1 MDVLVLN
8 FLFSFI
14 LGCLFSTVYIFIVML
29 SKTAK
34 ATKTHFYWAMR
45 NNDGTDAGFQ

>member
-29 SKTAK
+29 SKQPKPPKHIST
-34 ATKTHFYWAMR
+34 
-45 NNDGTDAGFQ
+45 GQ